1 MRELVRTNDPVFLS
15 WLTAALRGA
24 GLEPVVLDTHTAILE
39 GSVSA
44 IQSRVMVAD
53 GDYFVASRI
62 LAEGRNSGD
71 REMT

>member
-1 MRELVRTNDPVFLS
+1 MRELVRTNDLVFLS

-24 GLEPVVLDTHTAILE
+24 GLEPVVLDNHTAILE

-44 IQSRVMVAD
+44 IQRRVMVAN

-62 LAEGRNSGD
+62 LAEGEAFGD
-71 REMT
+71 PEIA